1 MPLAI
6 TIPKP
11 YGDVDVVHA
20 EVPQPTWS
28 EAISVLEADDPCAVD
43 VALLGLAAPAPTIR
57 EHQSR
62 GVGGLRVLVHGHAAG
77 RTVRRSANRW
87 NIDTGAGIGRL
98 NRLTLFHVNARE
110 IRASSFHVDE
120 SP

>member
-6 TIPKP
+6 TIPTP
-11 YGDVDVVHA
+11 YGDVGVVHA
-20 EVPQPTWS
+20 DVPHSTWS
-28 EAISVLEADDPCAVD
+28 EATAVFEAGDACAVD
-43 VALLGLAAPAPTIR
+43 VALLGLAAPAPAIR

-62 GVGGLRVLVHGHAAG
+62 SVAGLRALVHGHAAR

-87 NIDTGAGIGRL
+87 NIDTGAGSARF
-98 NRLTLFHVNARE
+98 NRLTLLHVNART
-110 IRASSFHVDE
+110 IRASRFPVDE